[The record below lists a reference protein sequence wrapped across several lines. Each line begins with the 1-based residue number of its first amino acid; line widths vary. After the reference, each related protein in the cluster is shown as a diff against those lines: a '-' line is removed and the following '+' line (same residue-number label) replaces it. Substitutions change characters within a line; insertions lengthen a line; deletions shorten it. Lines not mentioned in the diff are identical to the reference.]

1 MYLINC
7 IERNCVT
14 TGVTIKLEGGY
25 SIKKTIENNIRD
37 FNEIIDMIE
46 TSKRSA
52 YRKVNEELITL
63 YWNVG
68 RYVSEKIEFNEWGTK
83 VVENLA
89 NYIRERYP
97 TLRGFDRSGIYRM
110 KQFYEVYKDDEIV
123 APLVRQLSWSNNK
136 LIMARTKSR
145 EEREFYIKMSIK
157 NNYTKVEL
165 DRQLS
170 SAYYERYKMSNGKN
184 MSNLNPT
191 IDEDDYPSTR
201 ILDTYSLEFLDLPHE
216 YTENDFRKSIIKNL
230 KRFILEIGKS
240 FTFIGE
246 EYRLQVGNEDFY
258 IDLLFYN
265 REFSCLVAF
274 ELKIG
279 KFKPEYISK
288 MDFYLEALD
297 RKERKNNENPSVGI
311 ILCAAKDDEVVKYAT
326 SRSISSTLVAEYKLK
341 LIDNKMLENK
351 LKEISLLINE
361 M

>member
-1 MYLINC
+1 M
-7 IERNCVT
+7 E
-14 TGVTIKLEGGY
+14 GVD
-25 SIKKTIENNIRD
+25 SIKKKIENNIKD
-37 FNEIIDMIE
+37 FNEILKMIE
-46 TSKRSA
+46 SSKEKA

-68 RYVSEKIEFNEWGTK
+68 CYISEKIRFKEWGTK
-83 VVENLA
+83 VVDNLA
-89 NYIRERYP
+89 NYIKEKYP
-97 TLRGFDRSGIYRM
+97 TLRGFNRRGLYRM
-110 KQFYEVYKDDEIV
+110 RQFYELYKDDEIV
-123 APLVRQLSWSNNK
+123 SPMVTQLSWTNNL
-136 LIMARTKSR
+136 LIMSRTKSR
-145 EEREFYIKMSIK
+145 KEREFYIKMAIK

-170 SAYYERYKMSNGKN
+170 SAYYERYMVSNGKTEMN
-184 MSNLNPT
+184 INPT
-191 IDEDDYPSTR
+191 IDEDDYPNTK
-201 ILDTYSLEFLDLPHE
+201 ILDTYSLEFLDLPSE
-216 YTENDFRKSIIKNL
+216 YSEKDFRKSIIKNL
-230 KRFILEIGKS
+230 KNFILEIGKS

-246 EYRLQVGNEDFY
+246 EYRIQVGNEDFY

-311 ILCAAKDDEVVKYAT
+311 ILCAAKDDEIVEYAT

-361 M
+361 MEM